1 MENAFLP
8 TSLWPE
14 RACDPKAEGPVS
26 MPRMSLVDIL
36 IGTTS
41 LTPEQ
46 LLRAEELSTQ
56 KGVRLE
62 EVLVQQRF
70 LSEEEL
76 LQAQG
81 QQLGMPYWKELP
93 ESEFDISL
101 MTQI

>member
-1 MENAFLP
+1 
-8 TSLWPE
+8 
-14 RACDPKAEGPVS
+14 

-46 LLRAEELSTQ
+46 LLRAEELSAQ
-56 KGVRLE
+56 RGAHLE

-76 LQAQG
+76 LQAQIG
-81 QQLGMPYWKELP
+81 RAHV
-93 ESEFDISL
+93 
-101 MTQI
+101 

>member
-1 MENAFLP
+1 
-8 TSLWPE
+8 
-14 RACDPKAEGPVS
+14 
-26 MPRMSLVDIL
+26 MSLVDIL

-46 LLRAEELSTQ
+46 LLRAEELSAQ
-56 KGVRLE
+56 RGVRLE
-62 EVLVQQRF
+62 EVLIQQRF

-93 ESEFDISL
+93 ESEFDVAL
-101 MTQI
+101 MTKFLSSLLASISWYRFARRMASSWSP